1 MEGILTMSQKEIDR
15 LHIIKKIESK
25 ELRVEEGSKLIGISE
40 RQTYRVLKKVR
51 EEGSKGIIHKL
62 RGKKSNRGYPE
73 ELKRKVIRI
82 YRTNYSDYGPSL
94 FSEQLTENHNI
105 SVDHETIRRW
115 LRSIAITT
123 SMRRKRPHRRKRER
137 RSCCGEMLQ
146 FDGSHHDWFEGRGA
160 ECCLLNCVDDS
171 TGKIYLR
178 FAVSENT
185 QDVLLTLWEY
195 VNKYGI
201 PRSIYTDRYKI
212 YKAEGKLTDFGRAM
226 KELKVETIYAHS
238 PQAKGRVERVNRT
251 LQDRLIK
258 ALRRQG
264 ISNIA
269 EANRYVREKFIKE
282 YNLRFAV
289 NTEVADVHRTIEGLK
304 LEDIFC
310 YKTSRQV
317 RNDYTINLA
326 GGYIQL
332 LKGKSPLPRPKQNV
346 TVIKRLDD
354 SLHIYFNNQELK
366 FYSLKAKPGKKA
378 YKNIKPAKDHPWRKM
393 NNRLPGSLS
402 KRTPLEKVNRSFL
415 NAALG

>member
-1 MEGILTMSQKEIDR
+1 MERILAMSQKEVDR
-15 LHIIKKIESK
+15 LHIIKKIEAK
-25 ELRVEEGSKLIGISE
+25 ELKVEEGAKIIGISS
-40 RQTYRVLKKVR
+40 RQTYRVLKKVK
-51 EEGSKGIIHKL
+51 EEGSRGVIHKL

-73 ELKRKVIRI
+73 ELKNKVIEI
-82 YRTNYSDYGPSL
+82 YRKNYNDYGASL
-94 FSEQLTENHNI
+94 FTEQLIENHNI

-115 LRSIAITT
+115 LRQKAITT
-123 SMRRKRPHRRKRER
+123 SMRKKRPHRKKRER

-195 VNKYGI
+195 VRKNGI
-201 PRSIYTDRYKI
+201 PRSIYTDRFKI

-226 KELKVETIYAHS
+226 KELNIETIYAHS

-258 ALRRQG
+258 ALRREG

-269 EANRYVREKFIKE
+269 EANKYLQRKFIKE
-282 YNLRFAV
+282 YNQKFSV
-289 NTEVADVHRTIEGLK
+289 NLEVPDVHRKVEGYDLK
-304 LEDIFC
+304 NIFC
-310 YKTSRQV
+310 YKTTRRV

-332 LKGKSPLPRPKQNV
+332 LRGESVLPRPRQDV
-346 TVIKRLDD
+346 TVSRWLNGEM
-354 SLHIYFNNQELK
+354 HIYFNNYELNFIELDK
-366 FYSLKAKPGKKA
+366 KPGKKV
-378 YKNIKPAKDHPWRKM
+378 YKVYKPAKDHPWRKM
-393 NNRLPGSLS
+393 NNKLPGNRKIS
-402 KRTPLEKVNRSFL
+402 RSFSSV
-415 NAALG
+415 AIG

>member
-15 LHIIKKIESK
+15 IHIIKKMETK
-25 ELRVEEGSKLIGISE
+25 EIKVEEGSKLIGISE
-40 RQTYRVLKKVR
+40 RQTYRVLKKFR
-51 EEGSKGIIHKL
+51 EEGIKGIIHKL

-73 ELKRKVIRI
+73 ELKRKVIGI
-82 YRTNYSDYGPSL
+82 YRSNYSDYGPSL
-94 FSEQLTENHNI
+94 FSEQLIENHSI

-115 LRSIAITT
+115 LRSRAITT
-123 SMRRKRPHRRKRER
+123 SMRRKRPHRKKRER

-195 VNKYGI
+195 VKKYGI
-201 PRSIYTDRYKI
+201 PRSIYTDRYKV
-212 YKAEGKLTDFGRAM
+212 YQAEGKLTDFGRAM
-226 KELKVETIYAHS
+226 KELNVETIYAHS

-258 ALRRQG
+258 ALRREG

-269 EANRYVREKFIKE
+269 EANRYVQQKFIKE
-282 YNLRFAV
+282 YNLKFAV
-289 NTEVADVHRTIEGLK
+289 NTEVADVHRAINRLK

-310 YKTSRQV
+310 YKTTRQV

-332 LKGKSPLPRPKQNV
+332 LKGKSPLPKPKQDV
-346 TVIKRLDD
+346 TVIKGLDD
-354 SLHIYFNNQELK
+354 SLHIYYNNQKLK
-366 FYSLKAKPGKKA
+366 FCSLDGKPEKKG
-378 YKNIKPAKDHPWRKM
+378 YKIIKPAKNHPWRKM
-393 NNRLPGSLS
+393 NNRLPGNLRVTRKLS
-402 KRTPLEKVNRSFL
+402 V
-415 NAALG
+415 AALG